1 MSAKEDFVE
10 ILLTGISLKEFGFD
24 DRSIRVFTK
33 IMASVLSDNLPHLK
47 IYRENTTIFYEG
59 GTLFLRLT
67 PNKVEFRTIEGGLS
81 DIDKSNAGRFCI
93 AAIKFVA
100 EASMSLN
107 VGFDDFSEEDT
118 EEIFRPRTTV
128 KKKLEPPPP
137 RKTTEE
143 DDSEDW
149 WL

>member
-67 PNKVEFRTIEGGLS
+67 PKKVEFRTIEGGLW
-81 DIDKSNAGRFCI
+81 DIDKAQPGHFCI

-128 KKKLEPPPP
+128 KKKLEPPNA
-137 RKTTEE
+137 RKEEEE